1 MEKIRIAI
9 VGVGNCASSLVQ
21 GLHYYEDKDPED
33 AVGLMHW
40 EIGGYR
46 PSDVEVVAAF
56 DIDRRKV
63 GKDVSEAIFAQ
74 PNCTTVFC
82 RDIAQSGVTVRM
94 GKILDGFSDHMK
106 EYDDK
111 HTFVLADELE
121 PTEEEV
127 VKALEESGAEILMN
141 YLPVGS
147 EDATR
152 FYARCALEAGVA
164 LVNNIPVFIASDP
177 EWAGRFKE
185 KGIPLIGDDIKAQLG
200 ATIAHRVLTDLFS
213 KRGVKLERTY
223 QLNTGGNTDFLNMLN
238 QRRLASKKESKT
250 EAVQAVTA
258 ARLADDDIHIGPSDY
273 VPWQKDNKVCF
284 IRMEGKLFGDVPM
297 NLEMRLS
304 VEDSPNSAGVAIDMI
319 RCCKLALTRGIG
331 GNLHAASAYFCKH
344 PPKQFTDD
352 EARRMTEEFIIGEGD
367 GSNWVS
373 ERSRGVAHAMP
384 DSSGR

>member
-63 GKDVSEAIFAQ
+63 GKDVSEAIFAE

-82 RDIAQSGVTVRM
+82 RDIAQSRVTVRM

-200 ATIAHRVLTDLFS
+200 ATITHRVLTDLFS

-297 NLEMRLS
+297 NLELRLS

-367 GSNWVS
+367 GSTSVS
-373 ERSRGVAHAMP
+373 ERSREAAHAMP
-384 DSSGR
+384 DSGRR